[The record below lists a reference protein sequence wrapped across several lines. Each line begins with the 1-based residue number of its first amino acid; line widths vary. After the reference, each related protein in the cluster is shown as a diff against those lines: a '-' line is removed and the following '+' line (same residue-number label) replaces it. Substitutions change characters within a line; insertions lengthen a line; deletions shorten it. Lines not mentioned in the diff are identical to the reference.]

1 MDRKKIAETKY
12 YDATLVE
19 LLLNHR
25 WVRLEADG
33 LDDAFK
39 VMHCPDEYREPKV
52 DDRIKLEMRPNP
64 RRPHARQQWDASIVG
79 WPQERSE
86 IHDLVGYDS

>member
-1 MDRKKIAETKY
+1 MPKKKKIAESKY
-12 YDATLVE
+12 YDATVIKVILR
-19 LLLNHR
+19 R
-25 WVRLEADG
+25 WVQLEADG